1 MRKLVYITLAKATVN
16 ARLHKR
22 IQYAALK
29 LQTHMGTWEQN
40 T

>member
-1 MRKLVYITLAKATVN
+1 MRKLLYITLAKATVN
-16 ARLHKR
+16 PRLCPR
-22 IQYAALK
+22 IQLAALK